1 MALSNESESV
11 LRVYGI
17 SGEIVASLDAEERA
31 AMSTE
36 FGNSVGALKELLQL
50 RLGTPRFRIR
60 LLCRGCLLENDES
73 IFAWDF
79 PKDVQ
84 VVLVPVR
91 AATEE
96 ERGQMFHAIRTSSS
110 NQVEALL
117 HAPLDPD
124 SVCNQL
130 GQTALIHAAPVS
142 SAACVR
148 SLLEARAGLDKTDRQ
163 RAVVLEYLY

>member
-79 PKDVQ
+79 PNDVQ
-84 VVLVPVR
+84 
-91 AATEE
+91 
-96 ERGQMFHAIRTSSS
+96 
-110 NQVEALL
+110 
-117 HAPLDPD
+117 
-124 SVCNQL
+124 
-130 GQTALIHAAPVS
+130 
-142 SAACVR
+142 
-148 SLLEARAGLDKTDRQ
+148 
-163 RAVVLEYLY
+163 